1 MTMNQQIQPH
11 NEKVAAM
18 WSSGGRAYDDISRFI
33 AEGIEHCVIR
43 LAPKPGERVLD
54 IATGTGWTSRRV
66 AEHGAKVTGIDI
78 AEGML
83 AAAREIAGER
93 GLDIEYRLADAEA
106 LPFADGE
113 FDAVISTCGV
123 MFAANREAA
132 AAELARVCRKGGRL
146 ALLTWTPESSA
157 AEMRKVLAPFMTP
170 PPSPP
175 PSPFDW
181 GRPEWLEETLGPAF
195 EFGFETGTLYHR
207 ETDGVAAFEV
217 LAAGFGPVKAL
228 IESLDDEHR
237 ASARDD
243 LVAFYERYRDGIGVA
258 MPYDYLIAVGTRR

>member
-1 MTMNQQIQPH
+1 MFS
-11 NEKVAAM
+11 VVLR
-18 WSSGGRAYDDISRFI
+18 RARSIPSTLTR
-33 AEGIEHCVIR
+33 
-43 LAPKPGERVLD
+43 P
-54 IATGTGWTSRRV
+54 TTV
-66 AEHGAKVTGIDI
+66 AEHGAKVIGIDT

-83 AAAREIAGER
+83 AAAREIADEQN
-93 GLDIEYRLADAEA
+93 LDIGYRLADAEA

-123 MFAANREAA
+123 MFAGNREAA
-132 AAELARVCRKGGRL
+132 AGELARVCRKGGRL
-146 ALLTWTPESSA
+146 ALMTWTPESA
-157 AEMRKVLAPFMTP
+157 AGELRKVLAPFMTP

-181 GRPEWLEETLGPAF
+181 GRPEWLKETLGADF

-207 ETDGVAAFEV
+207 ETDGVAGFEV
-217 LAAGFGPVKAL
+217 MAAGFGPVKVL
-228 IESLDDEHR
+228 IENLDDKQR
-237 ASARDD
+237 SAAKAE